1 MSTNRTRPG
10 GRGARTAL
18 SLACA
23 GTLALAT
30 LTVAA
35 GPVSAGVP
43 TKSGKGTT
51 TSATS
56 TSPSSPNKDDDAIKD
71 PALACDYTDHSAENG
86 SPKENDAGALCDSPV
101 VPAPATVRPA
111 PLVFQAPTVASDTD
125 LLGCGETITTDGKGI
140 NPDVAVTRIADA
152 NQTGTVC
159 DPFPYELKS
168 IPDGLRFVKPS
179 GYPLSQFFV
188 NVTWYSSAEDLSDA
202 PTVDFEAVKGGY
214 PVEVPICPSELRDEN
229 GEVVG
234 ATIEPGA
241 SAEEFAAWGIID
253 QDGSPSVWNEED
265 NGLTQYACVADTE
278 VTFEPWAPGGSRYA
292 VHQRLFLLG
301 DVIFRR

>member
-1 MSTNRTRPG
+1 VSTNRTRPS

-23 GTLALAT
+23 GALALAT

-43 TKSGKGTT
+43 TKGGKAD
-51 TSATS
+51 STS
-56 TSPSSPNKDDDAIKD
+56 TAASSPNKDDDAIKD
-71 PALACDYTDHSAENG
+71 PAEACKYTDHSFGNG
-86 SPKENDAGALCDSPV
+86 KENDVSSCTETPV
-101 VPAPATVRPA
+101 VPDIVPPPATVRPA

-241 SAEEFAAWGIID
+241 SAEEFAAWGIVD